1 MRLPLLLVVLS
12 LAACGQGTG
21 EAGEAA
27 SAAPGPSAPSA
38 APAPAVAIDVSAH
51 ADFQRF
57 FADFRQAVIDD
68 DREAVAAMTALP
80 FVDYRAGYY
89 CEPGQEDCTVP
100 PEALT
105 SADKAAFL
113 ANYDRI
119 FTPEVVAAIRDRKVV
134 EGVAEDENVSPAVLD
149 DEYVIDLKDTDLQRV
164 FARQDG
170 VYKLARVPFYA

>member
-1 MRLPLLLVVLS
+1 MRIRIL
-12 LAACGQGTG
+12 LAALALTACSP
-21 EAGEAA
+21 EAGQAGRRSENPPSPEA
-27 SAAPGPSAPSA
+27 S
-38 APAPAVAIDVSAH
+38 PAPAATVDVSAH

-57 FADFRQAVIDD
+57 FADFRQAVIDN

-119 FTPEVVAAIRDRKVV
+119 FTPKVVAAIRDRKVA

-149 DEYVIDLKDTDLQRV
+149 GEYVIDLEDTDLQRV

-170 VYKLARVPFYA
+170 VYKLTRVPFYA

>member
-1 MRLPLLLVVLS
+1 MRLPILLAVLA
-12 LAACGQGTG
+12 LAACSQEGGQ
-21 EAGEAA
+21 
-27 SAAPGPSAPSA
+27 AAPAAQDASSASA
-38 APAPAVAIDVSAH
+38 APAPVASVDVSAH

-57 FADFRQAVIDD
+57 FADFRQAVIDG
-68 DREAVAAMTALP
+68 DRDAVATMTRLP

-89 CEPGQEDCTVP
+89 CEPGQEDCAVP

-134 EGVAEDENVSPAVLD
+134 RGVAEDENVSPAVLE
-149 DEYVIDLKDTDLQRV
+149 DEYVIDLKDTDQQRV
-164 FARQDG
+164 FAVQDG
-170 VYKLARVPFYA
+170 VYKLSRVPFYA

>member
-1 MRLPLLLVVLS
+1 MRLRILFAALT
-12 LAACGQGTG
+12 LAACSP
-21 EAGEAA
+21 EAGQADAETRSASSPEA
-27 SAAPGPSAPSA
+27 SPSPAAR
-38 APAPAVAIDVSAH
+38 APADVSAH

-57 FADFRQAVIDD
+57 FADFRQAVIDN

-119 FTPEVVAAIRDRKVV
+119 FTPEVVAAIRHRKVV
-134 EGVAEDENVSPAVLD
+134 EGVAADENVSPAVLD
-149 DEYVIDLKDTDLQRV
+149 GEYVVDLENTDLQRV
-164 FARQDG
+164 FARQNG
-170 VYKLARVPFYA
+170 VYKLSRVPFYA